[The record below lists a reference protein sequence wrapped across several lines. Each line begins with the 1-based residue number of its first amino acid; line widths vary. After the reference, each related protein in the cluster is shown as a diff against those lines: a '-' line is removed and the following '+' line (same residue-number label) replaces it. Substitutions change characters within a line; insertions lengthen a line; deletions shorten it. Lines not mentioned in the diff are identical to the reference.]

1 MKTTIKLWY
10 EEKYLPNK
18 RCRKLRSRV
27 VSKNVDIDVRK
38 VSKEEFPVAF
48 VIHDYKSVY
57 EGATSYSDFDG
68 NGEYKMFQEEIRTY
82 DGKLYTPI
90 RVTHGAAI
98 STNFEPLDTLNYKLQ
113 EYEPYWKGG
122 AEYSEESIVK
132 ENDFD
137 DHLEFANSNAKA
149 FIVCDGVICETCG
162 EPMYVI
168 NTFGLGHNHGG
179 TGFFIEYFYNDN
191 IPNDNYFNAL
201 QREEAIAYGKKVALG
216 RGDDKS
222 VDGMGDHD
230 IIEVKM
236 PEMVKRCPKKDHG
249 NGDPFLNQIEGMISQ
264 SDSVGEAGLLTIFA
278 TMRECNRSSNSTK

>member
-27 VSKNVDIDVRK
+27 VSKNVDIDVRE

-48 VIHDYKSVY
+48 VIHDYESVY
-57 EGATSYSDFDG
+57 EGAKSYSDFDG
-68 NGEYKMFQEEIRTY
+68 NGEYKMFSEEIRTY
-82 DGKLYTPI
+82 NGKLYKPL
-90 RVTHGAAI
+90 RVMYGTAI
-98 STNFEPLDTLNYKLQ
+98 STNFEPLDTLKYKLQ

-137 DHLEFANSNAKA
+137 DHLEFANSNAKD
-149 FIVCDGVICETCG
+149 FIVCEGVIWKTCG

-168 NTFGLGHNHGG
+168 YTFGLGHNHGG

-191 IPNDNYFNAL
+191 IPNNNYFNAL

-236 PEMVKRCPKKDHG
+236 PEMVKRCPKRDHG
-249 NGDPFLNQIEGMISQ
+249 NGDPFLNTLEGIVSH
-264 SDSVGEAGLLTIFA
+264 SDSIGEAGLLTMFY
-278 TMRECNRSSNSTK
+278 TMREVES

>member
-18 RCRKLRSRV
+18 RCRKLRERA
-27 VSKNVDIDVRK
+27 VSKDVDIEVCE
-38 VSKEEFPVAF
+38 VTKEEFPVAF
-48 VIHDYKSVY
+48 VIHDYESVY
-57 EGATSYSDFDG
+57 EGAKSYSDFEG
-68 NGEYKMFQEEIRTY
+68 NGDYRMFSEEIRTY
-82 DGKLYTPI
+82 NGKLYKPL
-90 RVTHGAAI
+90 RVTYGTAI
-98 STNFEPLDTLNYKLQ
+98 STNFETLDTLKYKLQ
-113 EYEPYWKGG
+113 EQAPYWKGG
-122 AEYSEESIVK
+122 EDYSEESIIK
-132 ENDFD
+132 ESNFN
-137 DHLEFANSNAKA
+137 EKMNSANKRAEVY
-149 FIVCDGVICETCG
+149 IVCDGVIWETCG

-191 IPNDNYFNAL
+191 ISAQNYFNAL

-236 PEMVKRCPKKDHG
+236 PEMVKRCPQKDHG
-249 NGDPFLNQIEGMISQ
+249 DGDPFLNGLESIISQ
-264 SDSVGEAGLLTIFA
+264 SNSIGEAGLLTVLT
-278 TMRECNRSSNSTK
+278 TMAECNAEK